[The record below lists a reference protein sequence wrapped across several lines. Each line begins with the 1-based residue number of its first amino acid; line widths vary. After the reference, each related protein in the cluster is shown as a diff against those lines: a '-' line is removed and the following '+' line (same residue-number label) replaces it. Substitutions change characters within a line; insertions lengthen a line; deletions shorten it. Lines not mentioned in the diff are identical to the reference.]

1 MIRRETKCRDIRHF
15 FKMPHWGWV
24 GGRTYH
30 SAGFALLRVRLPE
43 GFAKV
48 GAFAAMYIGH
58 HMARCLPSFP
68 CLRKVA
74 VKEVAQQCVVLVER
88 HWLV

>member
-1 MIRRETKCRDIRHF
+1 MPRHSSF
-15 FKMPHWGWV
+15 LQNAALGV
-24 GGRTYH
+24 GRGRTYH